1 MDGPAGAGKS
11 TIARRVASKVGMPFL
26 DTGAMYRG
34 IAFAV
39 LRDAVDQ
46 DDADAVGRLA
56 RTTELELEDDAL
68 WVDGTDAT
76 LSIRVM
82 LTDGGATVG
91 YWATGRRV
99 RASAPARI
107 RDFFTGGL
115 SSRRCAHG
123 PVPARFPHS
132 FGGFGTKP
140 RRSAPCKPL
149 R

>member
-56 RTTELELEDDAL
+56 RITELELEDDAL
-68 WVDGTDAT
+68 WVDGTDA
-76 LSIRVM
+76 
-82 LTDGGATVG
+82 
-91 YWATGRRV
+91 
-99 RASAPARI
+99 
-107 RDFFTGGL
+107 
-115 SSRRCAHG
+115 
-123 PVPARFPHS
+123 
-132 FGGFGTKP
+132 
-140 RRSAPCKPL
+140 
-149 R
+149 